1 MDRRA
6 GRRAQ
11 PKGTE
16 RGWGL
21 AGSYDEILLKEWRKK
36 PEIWGEKGNGKE
48 EEEEEE
54 EEEVSGG
61 AELEIWVT
69 W

>member
-1 MDRRA
+1 LDRRA

-11 PKGTE
+11 PKGRE

-48 EEEEEE
+48 EEEE
-54 EEEVSGG
+54 VSGG